1 MRFVR
6 PLFIFLI
13 PLLSLGQ
20 NGLSDCDSLLIKRQF
35 DAAAAC
41 LEDLH
46 SQNPVGPAYEKLL
59 EAYLV
64 LEDTGKVFKLARKQ
78 SRAYGQSKP
87 AYYVDYWHFSQTLE
101 RRGPDFSVLENLTR
115 NNPFSVRASAQ
126 QLEKYNYIEEAIGL
140 YLIAEAAQPNVRTAF
155 ERGQLHAQLG
165 QYEAQYEAYILAAR
179 QNSGYL
185 SSIKMRIA
193 NNLSKDPNGVHN
205 SAIKKVLYAAI
216 KKSSDPLVEQL
227 LLFVLRQEG
236 DFDRAFTFMRS
247 NYDGNASIQPFLQLM
262 REARESNDDAIA
274 VAIGQFL
281 LTQKTALMQQRG
293 TNSVLLELGKCY
305 EKTKNIEAIS
315 ALSDRYPIGICEACF
330 EWERYRATFLF
341 EQGKVPADSLQSLLE
356 YESTLTQLR
365 ERYPRKFQRGL
376 THLSQGEAN
385 LRLGYFD
392 DALMEFARAETL
404 LEDSDEG
411 DMARLKKAMCA
422 FYGGDI
428 PWAKT
433 QLEVLLQSTSKSIA
447 NDALENALM
456 ISANSVD
463 DTLMEGLGLI
473 RIPMLLEAQGKTSK
487 AIEKYKALKKV
498 LIAHELYDDV
508 CLKLGKLYLDG
519 AQWEA
524 ALAEFSLV
532 QQAAG
537 EGMWKEDALFFAAMC
552 RFELKQSEAQLALE
566 QYLLNYPAGLYFE
579 QARTMYRTLA
589 L

>member
-6 PLFIFLI
+6 LLFIFLI
-13 PLLSLGQ
+13 PLQSLGQ
-20 NGLSDCDSLLIKRQF
+20 NDLTVCDSLMIKRQF
-35 DAAAAC
+35 DAAAVC
-41 LEDLH
+41 LEKLH
-46 SQNPVGPAYEKLL
+46 SENPVGPTYEKLL
-59 EAYLV
+59 ETYLV

-78 SRAYGQSKP
+78 SRTFGQSKP
-87 AYYVDYWHFSQTLE
+87 AYYVDYWHFSLTLG

-115 NNPFSVRASAQ
+115 SNPFSVRASAQ
-126 QLEKYNYIEEAIGL
+126 QLENYNYIEEAIGL
-140 YLIAEAAQPNVRTAF
+140 YQIAEATQPNVRTAF

-165 QYEAQYEAYILAAR
+165 QYEAQYEAYLLAAR

-205 SAIKKVLYAAI
+205 SAVKKVLYAAV
-216 KKSSDPLVEQL
+216 KKAPDPLVEQL

-236 DFDRAFTFMRS
+236 SFDRAFTFMRS
-247 NYDGNASIQPFLQLM
+247 KYDGNASIQPFLQVL
-262 REARESNDDAIA
+262 REAREANADDVA
-274 VAIGQFL
+274 VEIGNFL
-281 LTQKTALMQQRG
+281 LTQKTALSQQRA
-293 TNSVLLELGKCY
+293 TNSVLLELGKCH
-305 EKTKNIEAIS
+305 EKTKNRAAIFK
-315 ALSDRYPIGICEACF
+315 LSEEYPIGACNACF
-330 EWERYRATFLF
+330 EWERFRATFLF
-341 EQGKVPADSLQSLLE
+341 EQSTAAEDSLQQLLS
-356 YESTLTQLR
+356 YESTLAQLR

-385 LRLGYFD
+385 LRFGYFD
-392 DALMEFARAETL
+392 DALMEFARAEAL
-404 LEDSDEG
+404 LEDSDQG
-411 DMARLKKAMCA
+411 DIARLKKAMCA

-447 NDALENALM
+447 NDALENAFM
-456 ISANSVD
+456 ISANSVE

-473 RIPMLLEAQGKTSK
+473 RIPMLLEAQGKTSA
-487 AIEKYKALKKV
+487 AIANYKALKNT
-498 LIAHELYDDV
+498 LIVHELYDDV
-508 CLKLGKLYLDG
+508 CLKLGKLYVES

-537 EGMWKEDALFFAAMC
+537 EGMWKEDAIFYIAKC
-552 RFELKQSEAQLALE
+552 RFELEETGAQSALE
-566 QYLLNYPAGLYFE
+566 DYLLNYPAGLYFD

>member
-1 MRFVR
+1 
-6 PLFIFLI
+6 
-13 PLLSLGQ
+13 
-20 NGLSDCDSLLIKRQF
+20 
-35 DAAAAC
+35 
-41 LEDLH
+41 
-46 SQNPVGPAYEKLL
+46 
-59 EAYLV
+59 
-64 LEDTGKVFKLARKQ
+64 
-78 SRAYGQSKP
+78 
-87 AYYVDYWHFSQTLE
+87 
-101 RRGPDFSVLENLTR
+101 
-115 NNPFSVRASAQ
+115 
-126 QLEKYNYIEEAIGL
+126 
-140 YLIAEAAQPNVRTAF
+140 
-155 ERGQLHAQLG
+155 
-165 QYEAQYEAYILAAR
+165 
-179 QNSGYL
+179 
-185 SSIKMRIA
+185 
-193 NNLSKDPNGVHN
+193 
-205 SAIKKVLYAAI
+205 
-216 KKSSDPLVEQL
+216 
-227 LLFVLRQEG
+227 
-236 DFDRAFTFMRS
+236 
-247 NYDGNASIQPFLQLM
+247 
-262 REARESNDDAIA
+262 
-274 VAIGQFL
+274 
-281 LTQKTALMQQRG
+281 MQQRG

-456 ISANSVD
+456 ISANSVE